1 MLKVP
6 SSHPLETA
14 PPLGTHYWFIKSNF
28 DVEHNVWLGVQVDRA
43 QLYVG
48 NAFSSFS
55 DAQEWADY
63 FKESIDFRRGIT
75 KK

>member
-1 MLKVP
+1 MLKIP
-6 SSHPLETA
+6 SAHPLETA
-14 PPLGTHYWFIKSNF
+14 PPRGTRYFFIKANF
-28 DVEHNVWLGVQVDRA
+28 DIGHDVWLGDKSDRA

-63 FKESIDFRRGIT
+63 FKEKIDLKRRE